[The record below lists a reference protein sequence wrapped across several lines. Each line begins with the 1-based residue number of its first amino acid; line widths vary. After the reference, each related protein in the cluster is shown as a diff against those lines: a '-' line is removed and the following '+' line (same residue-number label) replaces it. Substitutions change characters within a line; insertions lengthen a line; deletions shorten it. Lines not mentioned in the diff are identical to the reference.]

1 MLLMDNKQRDL
12 VFKYLKKIN
21 TKNKITIINL
31 TSNVEDSIYGKQI
44 AILNNGKIMTKD
56 KKEKVLEKEKDFKQ
70 ANLNLP
76 FIADLSIKLGYYGLL
91 NKIVLDKNKMV
102 DILWK

>member
-1 MLLMDNKQRDL
+1 MNKL
-12 VFKYLKKIN
+12 
-21 TKNKITIINL
+21 
-31 TSNVEDSIYGKQI
+31 E
-44 AILNNGKIMTKD
+44 
-56 KKEKVLEKEKDFKQ
+56 EKVLEKEKDFKQ